1 MSRIHGRNGIAYV
14 SVDGAG
20 GANPTAAPMAYLSAW
35 SMNFTV
41 AKVGNSLLA
50 G

>member
-1 MSRIHGRNGIAYV
+1 
-14 SVDGAG
+14 VDGAG